1 MVTIHSVVEW
11 CVCVSLRCIQCVD
24 VCYIQCVYMC
34 ATYSVCYICVT
45 VFVLS
50 GWSKHCAV
58 MCVSACLDVHVLHT
72 SLLL

>member
-1 MVTIHSVVEW
+1 MVTVHSVVEW
-11 CVCVSLRCIQCVD
+11 CVCVSLKVHT
-24 VCYIQCVYMC
+24 YVYMC

-50 GWSKHCAV
+50 EWSKQCAV